1 MRGVIQDEG
10 KPAMSQNQ
18 VEHGGRLLLGAGIV
32 GSAFCLR
39 LVFASLSVRLPEV
52 VRATGLEPWQVG
64 LLTTLPVLCLGLC
77 APLAP
82 GVARRWGAEPSLFG
96 ALALIALGTGLRA
109 LGPVWALFG
118 FSILT
123 GAAIATANVLLPT
136 LVKRD
141 FEDRTALLTGA
152 YVTAI
157 SGGAALA
164 AAVTVPLEGL
174 LGGGWRIG
182 LSMWAIPVLAALILW
197 SPQIRKATRS
207 GGVVLP
213 VVGLWRDP
221 LAWSVALFMGLQ
233 SALAFSVLGW
243 LAPILR
249 ERGLDAATAGLVLSV
264 LIVVQLAT
272 SLTVPSIAT
281 RRPGQRLIA
290 VGLSIA
296 ATVGLLGLLLAPL
309 SGVWLWAVIQGL
321 AQGGLFSLALTM
333 VLLRSPDSHVASHMS
348 SMAQSVGYIPAA
360 MAPLG
365 VGVLHQWT
373 GGFGAVGGLV
383 AVIGLGLVVT
393 GLSAGRA
400 TVVTARAASL
410 SALKAA

>member
-1 MRGVIQDEG
+1 
-10 KPAMSQNQ
+10 MSQNR
-18 VEHGGRLLLGAGIV
+18 VESADRFLLAAGIV

-82 GVARRWGAEPSLFG
+82 RLAQRWGAERALFG
-96 ALALIALGTGLRA
+96 ALAVIAAGTAFRA
-109 LGPVWALFG
+109 LGPVWALFS

-164 AAVTVPLEGL
+164 AAVTVPLERL
-174 LGGGWRIG
+174 LGAGWRVG
-182 LSMWAIPVLAALILW
+182 LSMWAVPVVGALLLW
-197 SPQIRKATRS
+197 LPQLRAKATRA
-207 GGVVLP
+207 GGVILP

-233 SALAFSVLGW
+233 SALAFCVLGW

-249 ERGLDAATAGLVLSV
+249 ERGLDAVTAGLVLSV

-272 SLTVPSIAT
+272 SLTVPSIAM

-290 VGLSIA
+290 VVLSMT

-309 SGVWLWAVIQGL
+309 PGVWVWAVVQGL

-360 MAPLG
+360 LAPLG
-365 VGVLHQWT
+365 VGLLHQWT
-373 GGFGAVGGLV
+373 GGFGAVAGLV
-383 AVIGLGLVVT
+383 ALIGIGLVVT
-393 GLSAGRA
+393 GLIAGRA
-400 TVVTARAASL
+400 TLIAARAVQV
-410 SALKAA
+410 SALTKARR

>member
-1 MRGVIQDEG
+1 MGQRR
-10 KPAMSQNQ
+10 
-18 VEHGGRLLLGAGIV
+18 VERDDRLLLAAGIV
-32 GSAFCLR
+32 GTAFCLR

-52 VRATGLEPWQVG
+52 VRATGLVPWQVG
-64 LLTTLPVLCLGLC
+64 LLTTLPVLCLGIC

-82 GVARRWGAEPSLFG
+82 RLARHWGTERSLFC
-96 ALALIALGTGLRA
+96 ALLLIALGTACRA
-109 LGPVWALFG
+109 LGPVWALFS

-141 FEDRTALLTGA
+141 FEARTALLTGA

-164 AAVTVPLEGL
+164 AAITVPLEAL
-174 LGGGWRIG
+174 LGGGWQVG
-182 LSMWAIPVLAALILW
+182 LSIWAIPVVVALVLW
-197 SPQIRKATRS
+197 WPQVRRRTLRV

-213 VVGLWRDP
+213 VIGLWRDP

-233 SALAFSVLGW
+233 SALAFCVLGW

-249 ERGLDAATAGLVLSV
+249 ERGLDAVTAGLVLSV

-281 RRPGQRLIA
+281 RRPGQRLLA

-296 ATVGLLGLLLAPL
+296 AMTGLLGLLLAPL
-309 SGVWLWAVIQGL
+309 ASVWIWAILQGL

-333 VLLRSPDSHVASHMS
+333 VLLRSPDSHVASHLS

-360 MAPLG
+360 LAPLG
-365 VGVLHQWT
+365 VGLLHQWT
-373 GGFGAVGGLV
+373 GGFEAVTGLV
-383 AVIGLGLVVT
+383 VFIGIGLVVT
-393 GLSAGRA
+393 GMMAGRA
-400 TVVTARAASL
+400 MVVSARIRHDPVPA
-410 SALKAA
+410 

>member
-1 MRGVIQDEG
+1 MPQRQASRSD
-10 KPAMSQNQ
+10 
-18 VEHGGRLLLGAGIV
+18 RLLLAAGIV
-32 GSAFCLR
+32 GTAFCLR

-52 VRATGLEPWQVG
+52 VHATGLVPWQVG
-64 LLTTLPVLCLGLC
+64 LLTTLPVLCLGIC

-82 GVARRWGAEPSLFG
+82 RLARRWGTERSLFG
-96 ALALIALGTGLRA
+96 ALLLIALGTACRA
-109 LGPVWALFG
+109 LGPVWALCA

-164 AAVTVPLEGL
+164 AAVTVPVEAV
-174 LGGGWRIG
+174 LGGDWRVG
-182 LSMWAIPVLAALILW
+182 LSMWAVPVVGALLLW
-197 SPQIRKATRS
+197 LPQVRKEATQG

-213 VVGLWRDP
+213 VAGLWRDP
-221 LAWSVALFMGLQ
+221 LAWNVALFMGLQ
-233 SALAFSVLGW
+233 SGLAFCVLGW

-249 ERGLDAATAGLVLSV
+249 ERGLDAVTAGLVLSV

-272 SLTVPSIAT
+272 CLTVPSIAA

-290 VGLSIA
+290 VVLSVA
-296 ATVGLLGLLLAPL
+296 ATIGLLGLLLAPL
-309 SGVWLWAVIQGL
+309 SGVWVWAIVQGL

-360 MAPLG
+360 LAPLG
-365 VGVLHQWT
+365 VGLLHQWT
-373 GGFGAVGGLV
+373 GGFDAVAALV
-383 AVIGLGLVVT
+383 ALIGVGLIVT
-393 GLSAGRA
+393 GMSAGRA
-400 TVVTARAASL
+400 TVITAKAIQDSAAGTVRP
-410 SALKAA
+410 

>member
-1 MRGVIQDEG
+1 
-10 KPAMSQNQ
+10 MSQNRAKR
-18 VEHGGRLLLGAGIV
+18 GDRLLLAASIV

-52 VRATGLEPWQVG
+52 VRATGLQPWQVG

-82 GVARRWGAEPSLFG
+82 RLARRWGTERTLFG
-96 ALALIALGTGLRA
+96 ALLLIALGTSCRA
-109 LGPVWALFG
+109 LGPVWALFV

-164 AAVTVPLEGL
+164 AAVTVPLESL
-174 LGGGWRIG
+174 LGGGWQVG
-182 LSMWAIPVLAALILW
+182 LSMWAVPVVGALLLW
-197 SPQIRKATRS
+197 LPQLRGKEARA

-233 SALAFSVLGW
+233 SALAFCVLGW

-249 ERGLDAATAGLVLSV
+249 ERGLDAVTAGLVLSV

-272 SLTVPSIAT
+272 SLTIPAIAM
-281 RRPGQRLIA
+281 RRSGQRLIA
-290 VGLSIA
+290 VVLSVT
-296 ATVGLLGLLLAPL
+296 ATIGMLGLLLAPL
-309 SGVWLWAVIQGL
+309 SGVWVWAVVQGL

-348 SMAQSVGYIPAA
+348 SMAQSVGYVPAA
-360 MAPLG
+360 LAPLG
-365 VGVLHQWT
+365 VGLLHQWT
-373 GGFGAVGGLV
+373 GGFGAVAGLVAIIGGGLV
-383 AVIGLGLVVT
+383 IT
-393 GLSAGRA
+393 GMVAGRA
-400 TVVTARAASL
+400 TVVAARAVQP
-410 SALKAA
+410 SAINLGRT

>member
-1 MRGVIQDEG
+1 MPQQKAD
-10 KPAMSQNQ
+10 KNN
-18 VEHGGRLLLGAGIV
+18 RLLLAAGMIAT
-32 GSAFCLR
+32 AFCLR

-64 LLTTLPVLCLGLC
+64 LLTTLPILCLGLC

-82 GVARRWGAEPSLFG
+82 RLARRFGTDRTLFG
-96 ALALIALGTGLRA
+96 ALLLIAVGTGCRA
-109 LGPVWALFG
+109 LGPVWALFS
-118 FSILT
+118 FSMLT

-136 LVKRD
+136 LIKRD

-164 AAVTVPLEGL
+164 AAVTVPIENWLVGD
-174 LGGGWRIG
+174 WRVG
-182 LSMWAIPVLAALILW
+182 LSIWAIPAVGALFLW
-197 SPQIRKATRS
+197 MPQLRRRTVRG

-221 LAWSVALFMGLQ
+221 LAWSVSLFMGLQ
-233 SALAFSVLGW
+233 SALAFSVLAW

-249 ERGLDAATAGLVLSV
+249 ERGLDPVRAGLVLSV

-290 VGLSIA
+290 VVLSVFA
-296 ATVGLLGLLLAPL
+296 AGGLLGLLIAPL
-309 SGVWLWAVIQGL
+309 SGVWIWAIVQGL

-348 SMAQSVGYIPAA
+348 SMSQSVGYVPAA

-365 VGVLHQWT
+365 IGLLHQWT
-373 GGFGAVGGLV
+373 GGFGAVAVMV
-383 AVIGLGLVVT
+383 ALIGVGLVVT
-393 GLSAGRA
+393 GLIAGRP
-400 TVVTARAASL
+400 TVVAARPSRL
-410 SALKAA
+410 SPNQGLHDICRI

>member
-1 MRGVIQDEG
+1 MPQQQIER
-10 KPAMSQNQ
+10 S
-18 VEHGGRLLLGAGIV
+18 GRLLLAAGVIGA
-32 GSAFCLR
+32 AFCLR

-52 VRATGLEPWQVG
+52 ARAMGLAPWQVG

-82 GVARRWGAEPSLFG
+82 RLARRWGTERSLFG
-96 ALALIALGTGLRA
+96 ALALIGLGTAGRA
-109 LGPVWALFG
+109 LGPVWALFS
-118 FSILT
+118 FSILA

-164 AAVTVPLEGL
+164 AAITVPVETA
-174 LGGGWRIG
+174 LGGGWRVG
-182 LSMWAIPVLAALILW
+182 LAMWAAPVVGAVLLW
-197 SPQIRKATRS
+197 SPQLRRKTARS
-207 GGVVLP
+207 DGVVEP
-213 VVGLWRDP
+213 VAGLWRDP

-233 SALAFSVLGW
+233 SALAFCVLGW

-272 SLTVPSIAT
+272 CLTVPSFAT
-281 RRPGQRLIA
+281 RRPGQRMIA
-290 VGLSIA
+290 SVLSIA
-296 ATVGLLGLLLAPL
+296 GAAGLLGLLLAPL
-309 SGVWLWAVIQGL
+309 SGVWVWAVVQGL

-333 VLLRSPDSHVASHMS
+333 VLLRSPDSHVASHLS
-348 SMAQSVGYIPAA
+348 GMAQSVGYVPAA
-360 MAPLG
+360 LAPLG
-365 VGVLHQWT
+365 VGLLHQWT
-373 GGFGAVGGLV
+373 GGFQAVAGLV
-383 AVIGLGLVVT
+383 ALIGIGLVVT
-393 GLSAGRA
+393 GWIAGRA
-400 TVVTARAASL
+400 TVVMARVAPTHGELVRA
-410 SALKAA
+410 

>member
-1 MRGVIQDEG
+1 
-10 KPAMSQNQ
+10 MSRSQ
-18 VEHGGRLLLGAGIV
+18 VKRSGRLLLAAGIV
-32 GSAFCLR
+32 GTAFCLR

-52 VRATGLEPWQVG
+52 ASATGLAPWQIG

-77 APLAP
+77 APMAP
-82 GVARRWGAEPSLFG
+82 RLARRWGTERSLFG
-96 ALALIALGTGLRA
+96 ALALIGLGTAGRA
-109 LGPVWALFG
+109 LGPVWALFS
-118 FSILT
+118 FSILA

-164 AAVTVPLEGL
+164 AAITVPVEAA
-174 LGGGWRIG
+174 LGGGWRVG
-182 LSMWAIPVLAALILW
+182 LTMWAAPVVAALLLW
-197 SPQIRKATRS
+197 SPQLGRKAAAG

-213 VVGLWRDP
+213 VAGLWRDP

-233 SALAFSVLGW
+233 SALAFCVLGW

-272 SLTVPSIAT
+272 SLTVPAFAT
-281 RRPGQRLIA
+281 RRPSQRMIA
-290 VGLSIA
+290 VVLSIA
-296 ATVGLLGLLLAPL
+296 GAVGLLGLLLAPL
-309 SGVWLWAVIQGL
+309 SGVWVWAVVQGL

-333 VLLRSPDSHVASHMS
+333 VLLRSPDSHVASHLS
-348 SMAQSVGYIPAA
+348 GMAQSVGYVPAA
-360 MAPLG
+360 LAPLG
-365 VGVLHQWT
+365 VGLLHQWT
-373 GGFGAVGGLV
+373 GGFQVVAGLV
-383 AVIGLGLVVT
+383 ALIGIGLVVT
-393 GLSAGRA
+393 GLIAGKA
-400 TVVTARAASL
+400 TVVMARAAPPL
-410 SALKAA
+410 GELVRA

>member
-1 MRGVIQDEG
+1 
-10 KPAMSQNQ
+10 MSQKR
-18 VEHGGRLLLGAGIV
+18 VEHGDRLLLAAGIV

-52 VRATGLEPWQVG
+52 VRATGLQPWQVG
-64 LLTTLPVLCLGLC
+64 LLTTLPVLCLGIC

-82 GVARRWGAEPSLFG
+82 RLARRWGTERTLFS
-96 ALALIALGTGLRA
+96 ALLLIALGTGLRA

-141 FEDRTALLTGA
+141 FDDRTALLTGA

-164 AAVTVPLEGL
+164 AAVTVPLEVL
-174 LGGGWRIG
+174 LGGGWRTG
-182 LSMWAIPVLAALILW
+182 LSMWAIPVVGALLLW
-197 SPQIRKATRS
+197 SPQVRRPPTRS
-207 GGVVLP
+207 SGIVLP
-213 VVGLWRDP
+213 VAGLWRDP

-233 SALAFSVLGW
+233 SALAFCVLGW

-290 VGLSIA
+290 VGLSVA
-296 ATVGLLGLLLAPL
+296 ATAGLLGLLLAPL
-309 SGVWLWAVIQGL
+309 SGVWVWAVVQGL

-348 SMAQSVGYIPAA
+348 SMAQSIGYIPAA
-360 MAPLG
+360 LAPLG
-365 VGVLHQWT
+365 VGLLHQWT
-373 GGFGAVGGLV
+373 GGFGAVAGLV
-383 AVIGLGLVVT
+383 ALIGVGLVAS
-393 GLSAGRA
+393 GLIAGRA
-400 TVVTARAASL
+400 TLIKARAVQV
-410 SALKAA
+410 SAVEAA

>member
-1 MRGVIQDEG
+1 
-10 KPAMSQNQ
+10 MSRQQ
-18 VEHGGRLLLGAGIV
+18 FERGRLTLAAGII
-32 GSAFCLR
+32 GTAFCLR

-52 VRATGLEPWQVG
+52 ARATGLAPWQVG

-82 GVARRWGAEPSLFG
+82 RLARRWGTERTLFG
-96 ALALIALGTGLRA
+96 ALVLMGLGTAGRA
-109 LGPVWALFG
+109 LGPVWALYA
-118 FSILT
+118 FSILA

-141 FEDRTALLTGA
+141 FEDRTAILTGA

-164 AAVTVPLEGL
+164 AAITVPVETA

-182 LSMWAIPVLAALILW
+182 LSMWAAPVLAAVALW
-197 SPQIRKATRS
+197 SLQLGRKGAA

-213 VVGLWRDP
+213 VAGLWRDR
-221 LAWSVALFMGLQ
+221 LAWGVALFMGLQ
-233 SALAFSVLGW
+233 SALAFCVLGW

-272 SLTVPSIAT
+272 SLTVPSFAT
-281 RRPGQRLIA
+281 RRPGQRTIA
-290 VGLSIA
+290 VVLSVA
-296 ATVGLLGLLLAPL
+296 GVAGLLGLLLAPL
-309 SGVWLWAVIQGL
+309 SGVWMWAVVQGL

-333 VLLRSPDSHVASHMS
+333 VLLRSPDSHVASHLS
-348 SMAQSVGYIPAA
+348 GMAQSVGYVPAA
-360 MAPLG
+360 LAPLG
-365 VGVLHQWT
+365 VGLLHQWT
-373 GGFGAVGGLV
+373 GGFQAVAGLV
-383 AVIGLGLVVT
+383 ALIGVGLVVT
-393 GLSAGRA
+393 GLIAGRA
-400 TVVTARAASL
+400 TVVMARAVPIRGELAQ
-410 SALKAA
+410 A